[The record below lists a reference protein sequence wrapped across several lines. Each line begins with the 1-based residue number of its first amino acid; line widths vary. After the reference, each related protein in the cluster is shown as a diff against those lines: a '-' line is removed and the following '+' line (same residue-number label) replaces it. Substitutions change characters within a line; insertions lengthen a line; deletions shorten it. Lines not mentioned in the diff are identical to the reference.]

1 MPICTG
7 FANSDR
13 KLSMIPVIGDIL
25 VSKKEIKYHLGL
37 ERQM

>member
-1 MPICTG
+1 MPKCTR
-7 FANSDR
+7 FANSER